1 MGGAVRAG
9 RRRVKIS
16 NPDKVLFGDDGITKS
31 DLARYYARVAPA
43 MLPYV
48 RRRPAHMH
56 RFPDGLGGEDW
67 VQKNVP
73 DYFPDWVE
81 RVTVPKRGGHVT
93 HPVIDDA
100 ATLVYLAGQGTITP
114 HVWTSRVDRIDHPDL
129 LILDLDP
136 ARDEFGQVRD
146 AARLARAAMEE
157 IGLPAFLKTT
167 GSRGLHLVA
176 PLDRS
181 ATFEEVKRFGRD
193 MAALIAARDPKRL
206 TIETR
211 KQKRRGR
218 LFIDWLRNR
227 YAQTTV
233 PPYAVRALPGAP
245 VATPIDWDELGRV
258 RPRSY
263 DIESVL
269 RRLDS
274 KGDPWRGMWRRA
286 RSLTEPRRKLDRLLA
301 DANLG

>member
-1 MGGAVRAG
+1 MSVAVRAG
-9 RRRVKIS
+9 RRTVEIS
-16 NPDKVLFGDDGITKS
+16 SPDKVLFDDNGITKA
-31 DLARYYARVAPA
+31 DLAAYYARIAPV

-56 RFPDGLGGEDW
+56 RFPDGLRGEDW

-73 DYFPDWVE
+73 AYFPDWIE
-81 RVTVPKRGGHVT
+81 RVTVPKRGGQVT

-100 ATLVYLAGQGTITP
+100 PTLVYLAGQAAITP
-114 HVWTSRVDRIDHPDL
+114 HVWTSRVDRLDRPDL

-136 ARDEFGQVRD
+136 ARDDFGHVRD

-157 IGLPAFLKTT
+157 IGLPPFLKTT
-167 GSRGLHLVA
+167 GSRGVHLVT
-176 PLDRS
+176 PLDRR
-181 ATFEEVKRFGRD
+181 ATFEEVKAFGRD
-193 MAALIAARDPKRL
+193 LARLIAARDPQRL
-206 TIETR
+206 TTETR
-211 KQKRRGR
+211 LKKRRGR

-245 VATPIDWDELGRV
+245 VATPIDWNELGRV
-258 RPRSY
+258 KPRSY
-263 DIESVL
+263 DIRSVF

-274 KGDPWRGMWRRA
+274 KGDPWRGMSRRA
-286 RSLTEPRRKLDRLLA
+286 RSIAEPRRKLDRLLA
-301 DANLG
+301 EADLD